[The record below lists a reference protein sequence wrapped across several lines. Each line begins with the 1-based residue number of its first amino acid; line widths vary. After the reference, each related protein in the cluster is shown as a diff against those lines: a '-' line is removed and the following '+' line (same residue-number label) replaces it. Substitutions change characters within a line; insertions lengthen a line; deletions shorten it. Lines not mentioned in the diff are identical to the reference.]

1 MGEGRGYG
9 ETWAGRSCRV
19 GWFFY
24 SRDSVRQEGCRQK
37 ASGRGREGL
46 GQVAEGEV
54 GKFFGTSLVEGPL
67 CLHSETSQLGP
78 LLILCLHET
87 SRRQRDEDEG
97 KSL

>member
-19 GWFFY
+19 GWVSY
-24 SRDSVRQEGCRQK
+24 SREACRQK

-54 GKFFGTSLVEGPL
+54 GKFFGSSLVGGPL
-67 CLHSETSQLGP
+67 CLHGETSQLGP

-87 SRRQRDEDEG
+87 S
-97 KSL
+97 